1 VSYIPAA
8 PAAHID
14 AATGKA
20 KTEYQLQI
28 ERLAQ
33 QQLIELGGLDPD
45 DVQCMMYGDA
55 YVQADMPAAAA
66 TTAIANAAV
75 R

>member
-1 VSYIPAA
+1 MSYTPAA

-14 AATGKA
+14 VATGKA

-33 QQLIELGGLDPD
+33 QQLIELAGLDPD
-45 DVQCMMYGDA
+45 DVRCMMYGDA
-55 YVQADMPAAAA
+55 YVQADMPNATTTAA
-66 TTAIANAAV
+66 TAV